1 MLISSG
7 HVRPTTPPRLRLRS
21 LVISKAAH
29 SEPTRQALI
38 AQINDDQ
45 NREGITST
53 VLEKVKEHMDGQLVA
68 KGLTGIIALSPHLT
82 SIDLL
87 LQLAYFIDHSGDWA
101 ATVPIIR
108 LAKHR
113 GRVERRLPIE
123 VGNADVEGVGSR
135 AVFDGRCAAMRQLSL
150 IQRHLGVRL
159 ERDNNGEERLNGCR
173 LTIRTLQTLPA
184 DSHFRDIFDPAKP
197 VCEIEDFA
205 YASLRDAVLYEI
217 SMRPLPWGESRVAA
231 QDVWQHRDTPGY
243 ERLHGGGRTPP
254 ARDSAA
260 RRGDQPDHTF
270 KADISINSINYP
282 YVSYASAQLYT
293 TERPVDGKKGAARF
307 PETVRVA
314 QQVMGADAQV
324 AFGSLLAVA
333 VD

>member
-29 SEPTRQALI
+29 SVHTRQALLT
-38 AQINDDQ
+38 QINNGP
-45 NREGITST
+45 NREDITSA
-53 VLEKVKEHMDGQLVA
+53 VLQKVKEHIDAQFVA
-68 KGLTGIIALSPHLT
+68 KGLKGIIALSPDLT

-184 DSHFRDIFDPAKP
+184 DSPFRDGFDPNNP
-197 VCEIEDFA
+197 VCEYDDWEFA
-205 YASLRDAVLYEI
+205 SVRDAVWLDKMQY
-217 SMRPLPWGESRVAA
+217 
-231 QDVWQHRDTPGY
+231 
-243 ERLHGGGRTPP
+243 GGRRVVEQYAPRHINPP
-254 ARDSAA
+254 RGSSPLSRRPYGTATSSA
-260 RRGDQPDHTF
+260 PST
-270 KADISINSINYP
+270 
-282 YVSYASAQLYT
+282 L
-293 TERPVDGKKGAARF
+293 
-307 PETVRVA
+307 
-314 QQVMGADAQV
+314 QQEEPSDA
-324 AFGSLLAVA
+324 
-333 VD
+333 